1 MKEARRAQG
10 AQNSRGSAGL
20 VRRIIRD
27 ADIECFA
34 AAHNVVERSH
44 RLLKWCLRVGTVR
57 IKDVHIV
64 EAHPDQALVET
75 GDQIFPRTPLTVGT
89 GPHVVACFGR
99 DNHFV
104 AISSEIGIKNESEGS
119 FSGALRRAV
128 IVCQIK
134 VGDAEVEGTP
144 EDRLTVGYR
153 VSGAKILPK
162 AERY

>member
-1 MKEARRAQG
+1 MKEAGCAQG
-10 AQNSRGSAGL
+10 SQDSRGFTGL
-20 VRRIIRD
+20 LRRIIRD

-64 EAHPDQALVET
+64 EAHPDQALVKT

-104 AISSEIGIKNESEGS
+104 AISSVIGIKNENEGS
-119 FSGALRRAV
+119 FISALRTAV
-128 IVCQIK
+128 VVCEIK
-134 VGDAEVEGTP
+134 MGYAAIEGTP
-144 EDRLTVGYR
+144 
-153 VSGAKILPK
+153 
-162 AERY
+162 